1 MNSFVS
7 IDLLKPHPKNKEYFS
22 SPDAGEYEAVKQSIA
37 THGIR
42 DPIKILPDYTVVAG
56 HVRLAIARE
65 LGIER
70 VPVQVWDVSGEDAE
84 YLLVA
89 DNEERRVCRDP
100 VKKAKRAKFL
110 KEYWGIRRGGNR
122 RSKPQNAGLKNLN
135 DVAETLGESSDSL
148 QRLLK
153 LNDLIPPL
161 QELVSGGQ
169 LGQTAAYSLAF
180 LPPEEQE
187 TLLTTLGETG
197 VCGLSTKE
205 AQDLRREFDSL
216 RREKEALETRLAEA
230 EKKLAGAGREVVYK
244 TDPVLEME
252 IEETRKN
259 AAEILK
265 EKERLENQL
274 VTILRE
280 KEKREI
286 EARSAVDEAAN
297 LRRMLDHARAELK
310 KEKERPKPP
319 QWSPEH
325 IEFQNL
331 IQEATREAAG
341 LATALSH
348 VLERH
353 RERLVAAAR
362 VRGTSSESLR
372 DMAEVLGDS
381 LLFNA
386 FDSSMNVVLSKIA
399 EIQGV
404 LEPGRPKM
412 HVIRSEEKRGG
423 NAGDTS
429 KPAKTKA

>member
-1 MNSFVS
+1 M
-7 IDLLKPHPKNKEYFS
+7 
-22 SPDAGEYEAVKQSIA
+22 
-37 THGIR
+37 
-42 DPIKILPDYTVVAG
+42 
-56 HVRLAIARE
+56 
-65 LGIER
+65 
-70 VPVQVWDVSGEDAE
+70 
-84 YLLVA
+84 
-89 DNEERRVCRDP
+89 
-100 VKKAKRAKFL
+100 

-161 QELVSGGQ
+161 QELVSSGQ

-286 EARSAVDEAAN
+286 EARTD
-297 LRRMLDHARAELK
+297 R
-310 KEKERPKPP
+310 
-319 QWSPEH
+319 
-325 IEFQNL
+325 
-331 IQEATREAAG
+331 
-341 LATALSH
+341 
-348 VLERH
+348 
-353 RERLVAAAR
+353 
-362 VRGTSSESLR
+362 
-372 DMAEVLGDS
+372 
-381 LLFNA
+381 
-386 FDSSMNVVLSKIA
+386 
-399 EIQGV
+399 
-404 LEPGRPKM
+404 
-412 HVIRSEEKRGG
+412 
-423 NAGDTS
+423 
-429 KPAKTKA
+429 

>member
-161 QELVSGGQ
+161 QELVSSG
-169 LGQTAAYSLAF
+169 
-180 LPPEEQE
+180 
-187 TLLTTLGETG
+187 
-197 VCGLSTKE
+197 
-205 AQDLRREFDSL
+205 
-216 RREKEALETRLAEA
+216 
-230 EKKLAGAGREVVYK
+230 
-244 TDPVLEME
+244 
-252 IEETRKN
+252 
-259 AAEILK
+259 
-265 EKERLENQL
+265 
-274 VTILRE
+274 
-280 KEKREI
+280 
-286 EARSAVDEAAN
+286 
-297 LRRMLDHARAELK
+297 
-310 KEKERPKPP
+310 
-319 QWSPEH
+319 
-325 IEFQNL
+325 
-331 IQEATREAAG
+331 
-341 LATALSH
+341 
-348 VLERH
+348 
-353 RERLVAAAR
+353 
-362 VRGTSSESLR
+362 
-372 DMAEVLGDS
+372 
-381 LLFNA
+381 
-386 FDSSMNVVLSKIA
+386 
-399 EIQGV
+399 
-404 LEPGRPKM
+404 
-412 HVIRSEEKRGG
+412 
-423 NAGDTS
+423 
-429 KPAKTKA
+429 

>member
-1 MNSFVS
+1 
-7 IDLLKPHPKNKEYFS
+7 
-22 SPDAGEYEAVKQSIA
+22 
-37 THGIR
+37 
-42 DPIKILPDYTVVAG
+42 
-56 HVRLAIARE
+56 
-65 LGIER
+65 
-70 VPVQVWDVSGEDAE
+70 
-84 YLLVA
+84 
-89 DNEERRVCRDP
+89 
-100 VKKAKRAKFL
+100 
-110 KEYWGIRRGGNR
+110 
-122 RSKPQNAGLKNLN
+122 
-135 DVAETLGESSDSL
+135 
-148 QRLLK
+148 
-153 LNDLIPPL
+153 
-161 QELVSGGQ
+161 
-169 LGQTAAYSLAF
+169 
-180 LPPEEQE
+180 
-187 TLLTTLGETG
+187 
-197 VCGLSTKE
+197 
-205 AQDLRREFDSL
+205 LRREFDSL

-286 EARSAVDEAAN
+286 EARTATDEAAN
-297 LRRMLDHARAELK
+297 LRRMLGPARAELK

-381 LLFNA
+381 LLFSA

-423 NAGDTS
+423 SADDTS